1 VYREAH
7 HDFVVVTGY
16 DEALA
21 VLGDATTFSSCV
33 SVTGPFPGFPVPL
46 ECDRCQGADHSAPR
60 CDPDERSDHHARP
73 THTDHRALLM
83 GLITPKRLNENEA
96 FMWELADRV
105 LDSFLTGGRGEF
117 IGEFAGPFSLLVIA
131 DLLGVPQEDRDE
143 FASVLW
149 RRSAGVGSTGESTSE
164 HGPLG

>member
-1 VYREAH
+1 
-7 HDFVVVTGY
+7 
-16 DEALA
+16 
-21 VLGDATTFSSCV
+21 
-33 SVTGPFPGFPVPL
+33 
-46 ECDRCQGADHSAPR
+46 
-60 CDPDERSDHHARP
+60 
-73 THTDHRALLM
+73 M

-117 IGEFAGPFSLLVIA
+117 IGEFAGPFSLL
-131 DLLGVPQEDRDE
+131 GVPQEDRDE

-149 RRSAGVGSTGESTSE
+149 RRSAGVGSTGEGTSE

>member
-1 VYREAH
+1 
-7 HDFVVVTGY
+7 
-16 DEALA
+16 
-21 VLGDATTFSSCV
+21 
-33 SVTGPFPGFPVPL
+33 
-46 ECDRCQGADHSAPR
+46 
-60 CDPDERSDHHARP
+60 
-73 THTDHRALLM
+73 M

-131 DLLGVPQEDRDE
+131 DLLGVPQEDRGE

-149 RRSAGVGSTGESTSE
+149 RRSAGVGSTGEGTSE